1 MVARGAVLKSGINIA
16 TQCQSSC
23 FWTYVN
29 RGLPQ
34 EIEKGFEVIV

>member
-16 TQCQSSC
+16 TQCQSAC